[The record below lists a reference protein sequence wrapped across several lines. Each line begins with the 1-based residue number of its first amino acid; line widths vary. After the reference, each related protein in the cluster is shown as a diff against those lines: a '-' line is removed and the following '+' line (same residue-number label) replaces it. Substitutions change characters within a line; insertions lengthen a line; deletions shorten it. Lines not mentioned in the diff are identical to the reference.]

1 MVKNMNINVSSC
13 TYDSF
18 LSEAELKLLQ
28 VPKSLPL
35 GQLKD
40 SAQGLLPLPI
50 IYQTASPILN
60 LSSSS
65 QAAEVAND
73 SKSYTHLTLLL

>member
-1 MVKNMNINVSSC
+1 MNITVYPC
-13 TYDSF
+13 AYGPLF
-18 LSEAELKLLQ
+18 SEAELKLPL

-40 SAQGLLPLPI
+40 SAQGLLPLPA
-50 IYQTASPILN
+50 IYQTAAPLIN

-65 QAAEVAND
+65 PAVEVAND
-73 SKSYTHLTLLL
+73 SKLYTHLQG

>member
-1 MVKNMNINVSSC
+1 MSWFFFI
-13 TYDSF
+13 
-18 LSEAELKLLQ
+18 EAELKLPL

-40 SAQGLLPLPI
+40 SSQGLLPLPA
-50 IYQTASPILN
+50 IYQTAAPILN
-60 LSSSS
+60 MASLT

-73 SKSYTHLTLLL
+73 SKSCWKFTMTNLSVSFSWNH

>member
-1 MVKNMNINVSSC
+1 MNINVYPCASGPL
-13 TYDSF
+13 F
-18 LSEAELKLLQ
+18 SEAELKLPL

-40 SAQGLLPLPI
+40 SAQGLLPLPA
-50 IYQTASPILN
+50 IYQTAAPLIN

-65 QAAEVAND
+65 LAVEVAND
-73 SKSYTHLTLLL
+73 SKLYTHLKG